1 MISLSEKW
9 WWGWERWCASHPLPW
24 LWTKFANNIRV
35 CGKRQ
40 KKAPI
45 SATLSPSPVL
55 SRAGTISDQLR
66 NHSCQQ
72 LILTQFRGKMKV
84 FSLMPQGTLRRWVSE
99 RNPAPCW
106 CASSLTCLLWSKTPR
121 RQVLAPPSPWEY
133 RRQIKEKGKK
143 IISQLVCPEQEKVPD
158 TNKLIN
164 AESLWGQGFLSP
176 PFFFWFFLTG
186 WDLSAAL
193 ASL

>member
-106 CASSLTCLLWSKTPR
+106 CASSLTYSEARLQEGRYWLLLPR
-121 RQVLAPPSPWEY
+121 GNTGDRLK
-133 RRQIKEKGKK
+133 RRGKK
-143 IISQLVCPEQEKVPD
+143 SFH
-158 TNKLIN
+158 
-164 AESLWGQGFLSP
+164 S
-176 PFFFWFFLTG
+176 
-186 WDLSAAL
+186 
-193 ASL
+193 